1 MVAVRVTIPRI
12 SRWLLGLFSGEL
24 TKARERYATFVRA
37 GEPDT
42 VP

>member
-1 MVAVRVTIPRI
+1 MVAARVTIPRI
-12 SRWLLGLFSGEL
+12 SRWLLGLFSREL
-24 TKARERYATFVRA
+24 SEARERYAAFVRA